1 MLMGWQCANLKDMDS
16 SSAVGHAEY
25 RVSTSPFARSV
36 TRRNHYGQTEHYRM
50 YRDMWTLSLTPKGA
64 DILKQKGGA

>member
-1 MLMGWQCANLKDMDS
+1 MRKLERHGLVERSRD
-16 SSAVGHAEY
+16 HAEY